1 LPYLLTALSTCNN
14 TVTHLEKELSIFSR
28 YFCISQKHS
37 RKSHLCILTRELL
50 FRDTVSDCI
59 ASRQYFHCL
68 DFCAE
73 GYCLGLDDHYLGLL
87 PLLRHSCLET
97 TTVRDTDDWRDSSIS
112 WHYQLEICS
121 DCATVLKSHSGGSR
135 QWQHG
140 GIIPPLSISIYFVQK
155 TITIQV
161 ATF

>member
-1 LPYLLTALSTCNN
+1 MHINQRI
-14 TVTHLEKELSIFSR
+14 VVSR
-28 YFCISQKHS
+28 H
-37 RKSHLCILTRELL
+37 
-50 FRDTVSDCI
+50 CI

-112 WHYQLEICS
+112 WHYQFTSWRYAAI
-121 DCATVLKSHSGGSR
+121 VLRYLNRIVADPGNGK
-135 QWQHG
+135 HG